1 MWKQRCERMM
11 CPHERPEAHFTTHRL
26 LLDKP
31 LHMLETAIK
40 TIYFLPQHNEHIA
53 CFTLRWN
60 RCVAVAAHVLHVPS
74 RRDPWTQHR
83 NICWYWEHWKHAR
96 CQVEVWRGATWLI
109 VHEQWASGGFGGG
122 GPRAGEDQRGLNA
135 LQFRAMA
142 SSRWAA
148 SRIPPSCV
156 ACSIRSSLHGTCTA
170 TPTNHSLSISD
181 TIWTSLAPRGLGGAR
196 VWSEAQHSALRAS
209 ISSSAP
215 WSGVDCRSERAK
227 SHVGV
232 GTSSVPVSISSRAP
246 ARVWNEKR
254 QHGSILSSVPWSG
267 VDCTRCE
274 RSRRC
279 AEAGNASISRTLL
292 RRTGL
297 AGARVTESGG
307 EGRHNAA
314 DVGGLLLGRPSLGCG
329 SRTGGLR
336 TFGVGAGGPSAS
348 AAMTEEELKNLKLD
362 DGDVVADSDK
372 VRDEPQCHRCATYFT
387 CHTYLWPSITT
398 PPSYSS
404 CATGL

>member
-1 MWKQRCERMM
+1 MRGSRWKCDVAPRGSL
-11 CPHERPEAHFTTHRL
+11 FTSS
-26 LLDKP
+26 
-31 LHMLETAIK
+31 E
-40 TIYFLPQHNEHIA
+40 
-53 CFTLRWN
+53 
-60 RCVAVAAHVLHVPS
+60 
-74 RRDPWTQHR
+74 
-83 NICWYWEHWKHAR
+83 
-96 CQVEVWRGATWLI
+96 
-109 VHEQWASGGFGGG
+109 
-122 GPRAGEDQRGLNA
+122 RAGGSVAGGRARTSGGLNA
-135 LQFRAMA
+135 LQFPAMA

-170 TPTNHSLSISD
+170 TPTNQSSSISA
-181 TIWTSLAPRGLGGAR
+181 TIWTSFAPRGLGGAR

-209 ISSSAP
+209 ISSSVP

-246 ARVWNEKR
+246 ARVWSEKR

-297 AGARVTESGG
+297 AGARVTGSGG
-307 EGRHNAA
+307 EGRRNNTA
-314 DVGGLLLGRPSLGCG
+314 DVGGLLVRRPSLGCG

-372 VRDEPQCHRCATYFT
+372 VRDETSMLSMC
-387 CHTYLWPSITT
+387 YLFYVSHLPLTF
-398 PPSYSS
+398 YSHPAFLFFVRDGRRIFLLLIGFFDFDLVMVS
-404 CATGL
+404 AP

>member
-1 MWKQRCERMM
+1 
-11 CPHERPEAHFTTHRL
+11 
-26 LLDKP
+26 
-31 LHMLETAIK
+31 
-40 TIYFLPQHNEHIA
+40 
-53 CFTLRWN
+53 
-60 RCVAVAAHVLHVPS
+60 
-74 RRDPWTQHR
+74 
-83 NICWYWEHWKHAR
+83 
-96 CQVEVWRGATWLI
+96 
-109 VHEQWASGGFGGG
+109 
-122 GPRAGEDQRGLNA
+122 
-135 LQFRAMA
+135 MA

-387 CHTYLWPSITT
+387 CHTYL
-398 PPSYSS
+398 
-404 CATGL
+404 

>member
-1 MWKQRCERMM
+1 MLILGALTACEVPGGSVTCRHVAH
-11 CPHERPEAHFTTHRL
+11 CSRAVSERGGS
-26 LLDKP
+26 
-31 LHMLETAIK
+31 
-40 TIYFLPQHNEHIA
+40 
-53 CFTLRWN
+53 
-60 RCVAVAAHVLHVPS
+60 VA
-74 RRDPWTQHR
+74 
-83 NICWYWEHWKHAR
+83 
-96 CQVEVWRGATWLI
+96 G
-109 VHEQWASGGFGGG
+109 
-122 GPRAGEDQRGLNA
+122 GEDQRGLNA
-135 LQFRAMA
+135 LQFPAMA

-148 SRIPPSCV
+148 SRIPPSCL

-170 TPTNHSLSISD
+170 TSTNHSLSISA
-181 TIWTSLAPRGLGGAR
+181 TIWTSLAPRGLGRDR
-196 VWSEAQHSALRAS
+196 VWSEAQHSALRTS
-209 ISSSAP
+209 ISSSVP

-232 GTSSVPVSISSRAP
+232 GTSSVPGSISSRAP
-246 ARVWNEKR
+246 ARVRSEKR

-267 VDCTRCE
+267 VDCIRCE

-297 AGARVTESGG
+297 AGARVTGSGG
-307 EGRHNAA
+307 EGSNNTA

-336 TFGVGAGGPSAS
+336 RFGVGAGGPSAS

-372 VRDEPQCHRCATYFT
+372 VRDEPQYHRCVTCFT
-387 CHTYLWPSITT
+387 CHTFDLLL
-398 PPSYSS
+398 PPHLLILHVRRA
-404 CATGL
+404 CNFPFVDWLLRF